1 MNKIYKVMY
10 SKVKQCAVVVS
21 EIAKS
26 HSKTS
31 QKCHKNKNLFLTGV
45 VLTALSFGSMLPS
58 LADDMPSTYT
68 ANGVTYKF
76 DHRSL
81 GLTGVYYNPK
91 NPKEYA
97 LVTYSDDTYN
107 GVKSYGVG
115 TFEGTGNIEGIIQKF
130 PSNSSIP
137 SSVSGGS
144 YNVASGD
151 SSSVSGGQHNMASG
165 DSSSVSGGEYNMAS
179 GRYSSVSGGVNNVA
193 SGDWSSVS
201 GGWNNVASGSDS
213 SVSGGE
219 HNMASGE
226 KSSVS
231 GGVNNVASGIWSSVS
246 GGEHNKA
253 SGNTSS
259 VSGGVDNVASGYYS
273 SVSGGVGNVASGH
286 YSSVSG
292 GFDNVASDE
301 WSSVSGG
308 KTNVASGY
316 NSSVS
321 GGERNVAS
329 GEVSFASGGYENM
342 ASGYQSSAIGGC
354 LNTASGSESSA
365 IGGYHNTASG
375 LQDSYIG
382 SSAIGGNDNISLGM
396 VSSTL
401 GGSNS
406 VVLGYAA
413 TGIAGGSTGSSAKN
427 ALAAGNRSVV
437 TVENGTAI
445 GYQATTNKV
454 GTIAFGHDSGDVSG
468 YTVTWQ
474 KRTDKDSS
482 GNIAHNADGTNN
494 EYRIPPTITENTY
507 SSAYYNRLVK
517 VADGINDH
525 DVVVMEQLKDAS
537 DVGNNIKVYK
547 TDENGNVQFDEN
559 NKPIEDTSDAAKT
572 AQNGSKDAWGQALG
586 ADPFTAGTA
595 TTVTNASTSDQLVTG
610 KTLYNYDKPTG
621 SQNYV
626 KVNNTTGQNL
636 SALDAQVK
644 DNADAIQKNSES
656 IQNITNNLN
665 NNINKAAAGSNALA
679 ALHPLDYDPD
689 DKADFAVG
697 YGHYRNANAAA
708 VGAFYHPN
716 ENTMVN
722 VGVSLGNGD
731 PGFNAGVSFK
741 IGSGS
746 AGRQAMSKTEMAKV
760 INSQSKEIDALKKDN
775 ADKDKRIDALEQKM
789 AEILAKLDKNGK

>member
-1 MNKIYKVMY
+1 MVLGSYYDSFN
-10 SKVKQCAVVVS
+10 
-21 EIAKS
+21 
-26 HSKTS
+26 
-31 QKCHKNKNLFLTGV
+31 TGV
-45 VLTALSFGSMLPS
+45 
-58 LADDMPSTYT
+58 
-68 ANGVTYKF
+68 
-76 DHRSL
+76 
-81 GLTGVYYNPK
+81 
-91 NPKEYA
+91 
-97 LVTYSDDTYN
+97 
-107 GVKSYGVG
+107 
-115 TFEGTGNIEGIIQKF
+115 
-130 PSNSSIP
+130 
-137 SSVSGGS
+137 
-144 YNVASGD
+144 
-151 SSSVSGGQHNMASG
+151 
-165 DSSSVSGGEYNMAS
+165 
-179 GRYSSVSGGVNNVA
+179 
-193 SGDWSSVS
+193 
-201 GGWNNVASGSDS
+201 
-213 SVSGGE
+213 
-219 HNMASGE
+219 
-226 KSSVS
+226 
-231 GGVNNVASGIWSSVS
+231 
-246 GGEHNKA
+246 
-253 SGNTSS
+253 
-259 VSGGVDNVASGYYS
+259 
-273 SVSGGVGNVASGH
+273 
-286 YSSVSG
+286 
-292 GFDNVASDE
+292 
-301 WSSVSGG
+301 
-308 KTNVASGY
+308 
-316 NSSVS
+316 
-321 GGERNVAS
+321 
-329 GEVSFASGGYENM
+329 
-342 ASGYQSSAIGGC
+342 
-354 LNTASGSESSA
+354 
-365 IGGYHNTASG
+365 
-375 LQDSYIG
+375 
-382 SSAIGGNDNISLGM
+382 
-396 VSSTL
+396 
-401 GGSNS
+401 
-406 VVLGYAA
+406 
-413 TGIAGGSTGSSAKN
+413 AGGSTGSSAKN
-427 ALAAGNRSVV
+427 ALAAGYQSVV
-437 TVENGTAI
+437 TVANGTAI

-494 EYRIPPTITENTY
+494 EYRMPPTITENTY

-525 DVVVMEQLKDAS
+525 DVVVMEQLKNAS

-746 AGRQAMSKTEMAKV
+746 AGHQAMSKTEMAKV
-760 INSQSKEIDALKKDN
+760 ISCQSKEIDALKKDN

>member
-1 MNKIYKVMY
+1 M
-10 SKVKQCAVVVS
+10 A
-21 EIAKS
+21 
-26 HSKTS
+26 
-31 QKCHKNKNLFLTGV
+31 
-45 VLTALSFGSMLPS
+45 
-58 LADDMPSTYT
+58 
-68 ANGVTYKF
+68 
-76 DHRSL
+76 
-81 GLTGVYYNPK
+81 
-91 NPKEYA
+91 
-97 LVTYSDDTYN
+97 SDD
-107 GVKSYGVG
+107 
-115 TFEGTGNIEGIIQKF
+115 
-130 PSNSSIP
+130 NSS
-137 SSVSGGS
+137 
-144 YNVASGD
+144 A
-151 SSSVSGGQHNMASG
+151 SGGQDNMASG
-165 DSSSVSGGEYNMAS
+165 DK
-179 GRYSSVSGGVNNVA
+179 
-193 SGDWSSVS
+193 SSVS
-201 GGWNNVASGSDS
+201 GGWKNVASGYCS
-213 SVSGGE
+213 SVSGGRY
-219 HNMASGE
+219 NMASGE
-226 KSSVS
+226 S
-231 GGVNNVASGIWSSVS
+231 
-246 GGEHNKA
+246 
-253 SGNTSS
+253 
-259 VSGGVDNVASGYYS
+259 
-273 SVSGGVGNVASGH
+273 
-286 YSSVSG
+286 
-292 GFDNVASDE
+292 
-301 WSSVSGG
+301 
-308 KTNVASGY
+308 
-316 NSSVS
+316 
-321 GGERNVAS
+321 
-329 GEVSFASGGYENM
+329 SFASGGYENM
-342 ASGYQSSAIGGC
+342 ASGDQSSAIGGC
-354 LNTASGSESSA
+354 LNTASGSQSSVIGGWYNTASGFQSSA
-365 IGGYHNTASG
+365 IGGYLNKASG
-375 LQDSYIG
+375 SQ

-396 VSSTL
+396 ASSTL
-401 GGSNS
+401 GGANS
-406 VVLGYAA
+406 VVLGSSVDSCN

-427 ALAAGNRSVV
+427 ALAAGNQSVV

-482 GNIAHNADGTNN
+482 GHIAHNADGTNN

-525 DVVVMEQLKDAS
+525 DVVVMEQLKNAS

-746 AGRQAMSKTEMAKV
+746 AGHQAMSKTEMAKV
-760 INSQSKEIDALKKDN
+760 INNQSKEIDALKKDN

>member
-21 EIAKS
+21 EIAMS

-31 QKCHKNKNLFLTGV
+31 QKCHKNKKLLLTGV

-58 LADDMPSTYT
+58 LADNMPPTYT
-68 ANGVTYKF
+68 DTENGVTYTF

-115 TFEGTGNIEGIIQKF
+115 TFEGTGNIEGIIQKY
-130 PSNSSIP
+130 PSYSSIP
-137 SSVSGGS
+137 
-144 YNVASGD
+144 
-151 SSSVSGGQHNMASG
+151 
-165 DSSSVSGGEYNMAS
+165 
-179 GRYSSVSGGVNNVA
+179 
-193 SGDWSSVS
+193 SSVS

-219 HNMASGE
+219 HNMASGLQSSVSGGWE
-226 KSSVS
+226 NVASGSDSSASGGQDNMASGDKSSVS
-231 GGVNNVASGIWSSVS
+231 GGWKNVASGYCSSVS
-246 GGEHNKA
+246 GGR
-253 SGNTSS
+253 
-259 VSGGVDNVASGYYS
+259 
-273 SVSGGVGNVASGH
+273 
-286 YSSVSG
+286 
-292 GFDNVASDE
+292 
-301 WSSVSGG
+301 
-308 KTNVASGY
+308 Y
-316 NSSVS
+316 NM
-321 GGERNVAS
+321 AS
-329 GEVSFASGGYENM
+329 GESSFASGGYENM
-342 ASGYQSSAIGGC
+342 ASGDQSSAIGGC
-354 LNTASGSESSA
+354 LNTASGSQSSVIGGWYNTASGFQSSA
-365 IGGYHNTASG
+365 IGGYLNKASG
-375 LQDSYIG
+375 SQ

-396 VSSTL
+396 ASSTL
-401 GGSNS
+401 GGANS
-406 VVLGYAA
+406 VVLGSSVDSCN

-427 ALAAGNRSVV
+427 ALAAGNQSVV
-437 TVENGTAI
+437 TVANGTAI

-525 DVVVMEQLKDAS
+525 DVVVMEQLKNAS

-572 AQNGSKDAWGQALG
+572 VQNGSKDAWGQALG

-722 VGVSLGNGD
+722 VGVSLGNGT
-731 PGFNAGVSFK
+731 PASM
-741 IGSGS
+741 
-746 AGRQAMSKTEMAKV
+746 QAFPS
-760 INSQSKEIDALKKDN
+760 
-775 ADKDKRIDALEQKM
+775 RLEAAAQAIRPCRRRRWRKSSTASLRKSM
-789 AEILAKLDKNGK
+789 P

>member
-31 QKCHKNKNLFLTGV
+31 QKCHKNKKLLLTGV

-231 GGVNNVASGIWSSVS
+231 GGWENVASGLHSSVSGGWNNVASGSDSSVS
-246 GGEHNKA
+246 GGEHNMA
-253 SGNTSS
+253 SGNFSS
-259 VSGGVDNVASGYYS
+259 VSGGWNNVASDDNSSASGGQDNMASGNKSSVSGGWKNVASGYCS
-273 SVSGGVGNVASGH
+273 SVSGGR
-286 YSSVSG
+286 
-292 GFDNVASDE
+292 
-301 WSSVSGG
+301 
-308 KTNVASGY
+308 Y
-316 NSSVS
+316 NM
-321 GGERNVAS
+321 AS
-329 GEVSFASGGYENM
+329 GESSFASGGYENM
-342 ASGYQSSAIGGC
+342 ASGYHSSAIGGC
-354 LNTASGSESSA
+354 LNTASGGESSA
-365 IGGYHNTASG
+365 IGGYQNKASG
-375 LQDSYIG
+375 EQ
-382 SSAIGGNDNISLGM
+382 SSAIGGNDNISLGGA
-396 VSSTL
+396 SSTF
-401 GGSNS
+401 GGANS
-406 VVLGYAA
+406 VVLGSYYDSFN
-413 TGIAGGSTGSSAKN
+413 TGVAGGSTGSSAKN
-427 ALAAGNRSVV
+427 ALAAGYQSVV
-437 TVENGTAI
+437 TVANGTAI

-494 EYRIPPTITENTY
+494 EYRMPPTITENTY

-525 DVVVMEQLKDAS
+525 DVVVMEQLKNAS

-586 ADPFTAGTA
+586 ADSFTAGTA

-746 AGRQAMSKTEMAKV
+746 AGHQAMSKTEMAKV
-760 INSQSKEIDALKKDN
+760 ISSQSKEIDALKKDN

>member
-31 QKCHKNKNLFLTGV
+31 QKCHKNKKLLLTGV

-58 LADDMPSTYT
+58 LADNMPPTYT
-68 ANGVTYKF
+68 DTETGVTYTF
-76 DHRSL
+76 DHSL
-81 GLTGVYYNPK
+81 GLTGVYYKHNSK
-91 NPKEYA
+91 KYA

-107 GVKSYGVG
+107 KVKSYGVG
-115 TFEGTGNIEGIIQKF
+115 TFEGTGNIEGIIQKY
-130 PSNSSIP
+130 PSYSRIP

-144 YNVASGD
+144 YNV
-151 SSSVSGGQHNMASG
+151 ASG

-179 GRYSSVSGGVNNVA
+179 GRYSSVSGGVDNVA

-231 GGVNNVASGIWSSVS
+231 GGWNNVASGLHSSVS
-246 GGEHNKA
+246 GGEYNKA
-253 SGNTSS
+253 SGSDSS
-259 VSGGVDNVASGYYS
+259 VSGGMYNKASGGLS
-273 SVSGGVGNVASGH
+273 SVSGGWRNVASG
-286 YSSVSG
+286 
-292 GFDNVASDE
+292 SD
-301 WSSVSGG
+301 
-308 KTNVASGY
+308 
-316 NSSVS
+316 SSVS
-321 GGERNVAS
+321 GGEYNMASGDSSSVSGGENNVAS
-329 GEVSFASGGYENM
+329 GYSSSVSGGSYNMASEYASFASGGLRNM
-342 ASGYQSSAIGGC
+342 ASGSRSSAIGGC
-354 LNTASGSESSA
+354 LNTASGYESSA
-365 IGGYHNTASG
+365 IGGLWNTASG
-375 LQDSYIG
+375 VASSAIG
-382 SSAIGGNDNISLGM
+382 GYLNKASGSQSSAIGGNNNISLGM
-396 VSSTL
+396 ASSTL
-401 GGSNS
+401 GGANS
-406 VVLGYAA
+406 VVLGSSVDSCN
-413 TGIAGGSTGSSAKN
+413 TGIAGGSTGSDASY
-427 ALAAGNRSVV
+427 ALAAGSQSVV
-437 TVENGTAI
+437 TVANGTAI

-474 KRTDKDSS
+474 RRTDKDSS

-494 EYRIPPTITENTY
+494 EYRMTPTITENTY

-525 DVVVMEQLKDAS
+525 DVVVMEQLKNAS

-741 IGSGS
+741 VGRGG
-746 AGRQAMSKTEMAKV
+746 AGREAMSKTEMAKV

>member
-31 QKCHKNKNLFLTGV
+31 QKCHKNKNLFLTAV

-58 LADDMPSTYT
+58 LADNMPYTYT
-68 ANGVTYKF
+68 ENGVKY
-76 DHRSL
+76 DLQHGL

-91 NPKEYA
+91 NLNEYA

-107 GVKSYGVG
+107 KVKSYAVG
-115 TFEGTGNIEGIIQKF
+115 TFEGTGNIEGIIQKY
-130 PSNSSIP
+130 PSYSSIP

-144 YNVASGD
+144 YNVASVHD
-151 SSSVSGGQHNMASG
+151 SSHDSSVSGGEDNTASG
-165 DSSSVSGGEYNMAS
+165 YHSSVSGGCSNTASGYDSSVSGGTYNKASGGISSVSGGANNKASGFLSSVSGGEYNMAS
-179 GRYSSVSGGVNNVA
+179 GDRSSVSGGDNNVA
-193 SGDWSSVS
+193 SG
-201 GGWNNVASGSDS
+201 
-213 SVSGGE
+213 
-219 HNMASGE
+219 
-226 KSSVS
+226 
-231 GGVNNVASGIWSSVS
+231 
-246 GGEHNKA
+246 
-253 SGNTSS
+253 
-259 VSGGVDNVASGYYS
+259 
-273 SVSGGVGNVASGH
+273 
-286 YSSVSG
+286 
-292 GFDNVASDE
+292 F
-301 WSSVSGG
+301 
-308 KTNVASGY
+308 

-321 GGERNVAS
+321 GGSYNMAS
-329 GEVSFASGGYENM
+329 EYASFASGGDLNV
-342 ASGYQSSAIGGC
+342 ASGYRSSVIGGC
-354 LNTASGSESSA
+354 LNTASGGESSAMGGWLNTAIGYHSSA
-365 IGGYHNTASG
+365 IGGYQNKASG
-375 LQDSYIG
+375 SH
-382 SSAIGGNDNISLGM
+382 SSAIGGNDNISLGGA
-396 VSSTL
+396 SSTL
-401 GGSNS
+401 GGANS
-406 VVLGYAA
+406 VVLGSSVDSCN
-413 TGIAGGSTGSSAKN
+413 TGIAGGSTGSDASY
-427 ALAAGNRSVV
+427 ALAAGYGSVV
-437 TVENGTAI
+437 TVANGTAI
-445 GYQATTNKV
+445 GYQATTNKD

-482 GNIAHNADGTNN
+482 GNIVHNADGTAND
-494 EYRIPPTITENTY
+494 YRKPPTITEKTY

-741 IGSGS
+741 VGRGG
-746 AGRQAMSKTEMAKV
+746 AGREAMSKTEMAKV

>member
-31 QKCHKNKNLFLTGV
+31 QKCHKNKKLLLTGV

-58 LADDMPSTYT
+58 LADDMPPTYT

-165 DSSSVSGGEYNMAS
+165 DSSSVSGGEHNMAS
-179 GRYSSVSGGVNNVA
+179 GNF
-193 SGDWSSVS
+193 SSVS
-201 GGWNNVASGSDS
+201 GGWNNVASDDNS
-213 SVSGGE
+213 SASGGQD
-219 HNMASGE
+219 NMASGN

-231 GGVNNVASGIWSSVS
+231 GGWKNVASGYCSSVS
-246 GGEHNKA
+246 GGR
-253 SGNTSS
+253 
-259 VSGGVDNVASGYYS
+259 
-273 SVSGGVGNVASGH
+273 
-286 YSSVSG
+286 
-292 GFDNVASDE
+292 
-301 WSSVSGG
+301 
-308 KTNVASGY
+308 Y
-316 NSSVS
+316 NM
-321 GGERNVAS
+321 AS
-329 GEVSFASGGYENM
+329 GESSFASGGYENM
-342 ASGYQSSAIGGC
+342 ASGYHSSAIGGC
-354 LNTASGSESSA
+354 LNTASGGESSA
-365 IGGYHNTASG
+365 IGGWFNTAGGFQSSAIGGYQNKASG
-375 LQDSYIG
+375 EQ
-382 SSAIGGNDNISLGM
+382 SSAIGGNDNISLGGA
-396 VSSTL
+396 SSTF
-401 GGSNS
+401 GGANS
-406 VVLGYAA
+406 VVLGSYYDSFN
-413 TGIAGGSTGSSAKN
+413 TGVAGGSTGSSAKN
-427 ALAAGNRSVV
+427 ALAAGYQSVV
-437 TVENGTAI
+437 TVANGTAI

-494 EYRIPPTITENTY
+494 EYRMPPTITENTY

-525 DVVVMEQLKDAS
+525 DVVVMEQLKNAS

-746 AGRQAMSKTEMAKV
+746 AGHQAMSKTEMAKV
-760 INSQSKEIDALKKDN
+760 ISSQSKEIDALKKDN

>member
-31 QKCHKNKNLFLTGV
+31 QKCHKNKKLLLTGV

-58 LADDMPSTYT
+58 LANNMPSTYT
-68 ANGVTYKF
+68 ANGVTYTF

-115 TFEGTGNIEGIIQKF
+115 TFEGAGNIEDIIQKY
-130 PSNSSIP
+130 PSYSSIP

-144 YNVASGD
+144 YNVASGLH
-151 SSSVSGGQHNMASG
+151 SSVSGGQHNMASG
-165 DSSSVSGGEYNMAS
+165 GN
-179 GRYSSVSGGVNNVA
+179 SSVSGGVNNVA

-201 GGWNNVASGSDS
+201 GGWKNVASGSDS

-231 GGVNNVASGIWSSVS
+231 GGVDNVASGLHSSVSGGWENVASGSDSSVS
-246 GGEHNKA
+246 GGEHNMA
-253 SGNTSS
+253 SGLQSS
-259 VSGGVDNVASGYYS
+259 VSGGWNNVASDDNSSASGGQDNMASGDKSSVSGGWKNVASGYCS
-273 SVSGGVGNVASGH
+273 SVSGGR
-286 YSSVSG
+286 
-292 GFDNVASDE
+292 
-301 WSSVSGG
+301 
-308 KTNVASGY
+308 Y
-316 NSSVS
+316 NM
-321 GGERNVAS
+321 AS
-329 GEVSFASGGYENM
+329 GESSFASGGYENM
-342 ASGYQSSAIGGC
+342 ASGDQSSAIGGC
-354 LNTASGSESSA
+354 LNTASGSQSSVIGGWYNTASGFQSSA
-365 IGGYHNTASG
+365 IGGYLNKASG
-375 LQDSYIG
+375 SQ

-396 VSSTL
+396 ASSTL
-401 GGSNS
+401 GGANS
-406 VVLGYAA
+406 VVLGSSVDSCN

-427 ALAAGNRSVV
+427 ALAAGNQSVV
-437 TVENGTAI
+437 TVANGTAI

-525 DVVVMEQLKDAS
+525 DVVVMEQLKNAS

-746 AGRQAMSKTEMAKV
+746 AGHQAMSKTEMAKV

>member
-31 QKCHKNKNLFLTGV
+31 QKCHKNKKLLLTGV

-219 HNMASGE
+219 HNMASGNFSSVSGGWNNVASDDNSSASGGQDNMASGN

-231 GGVNNVASGIWSSVS
+231 GGWKNVASGYCSSVS
-246 GGEHNKA
+246 GGR
-253 SGNTSS
+253 
-259 VSGGVDNVASGYYS
+259 
-273 SVSGGVGNVASGH
+273 
-286 YSSVSG
+286 
-292 GFDNVASDE
+292 
-301 WSSVSGG
+301 
-308 KTNVASGY
+308 Y
-316 NSSVS
+316 NM
-321 GGERNVAS
+321 AS
-329 GEVSFASGGYENM
+329 GESSFASGGYENM
-342 ASGYQSSAIGGC
+342 ASGYHSSAIGGC
-354 LNTASGSESSA
+354 LNTASGGESSA
-365 IGGYHNTASG
+365 IGGYQNKASG
-375 LQDSYIG
+375 EQ
-382 SSAIGGNDNISLGM
+382 SSAIGGNDNISLGGA
-396 VSSTL
+396 SSTF
-401 GGSNS
+401 GGANS
-406 VVLGYAA
+406 VVLGSYYDSFN
-413 TGIAGGSTGSSAKN
+413 TGVAGGSTGSSAKN
-427 ALAAGNRSVV
+427 ALAAGYQSVV
-437 TVENGTAI
+437 TVANGTAI

-494 EYRIPPTITENTY
+494 EYRMPPTITENTY

-525 DVVVMEQLKDAS
+525 DVVVMEQLKNAS

-586 ADPFTAGTA
+586 ADSFTAGTA

-746 AGRQAMSKTEMAKV
+746 AGHQAMSKTEMAKV
-760 INSQSKEIDALKKDN
+760 ISSQSKEIDALKKDN

>member
-31 QKCHKNKNLFLTGV
+31 QKCHKNKKLLLTGV

-201 GGWNNVASGSDS
+201 GGWDNVASGSDS

-219 HNMASGE
+219 HNMASGNFSSVSGGWNNVASDDNSSASGGQDNMASGN

-231 GGVNNVASGIWSSVS
+231 GGWKNVASGYCSSVS
-246 GGEHNKA
+246 GGR
-253 SGNTSS
+253 
-259 VSGGVDNVASGYYS
+259 
-273 SVSGGVGNVASGH
+273 
-286 YSSVSG
+286 
-292 GFDNVASDE
+292 
-301 WSSVSGG
+301 
-308 KTNVASGY
+308 Y
-316 NSSVS
+316 NM
-321 GGERNVAS
+321 AS
-329 GEVSFASGGYENM
+329 GESSFASGGYENM
-342 ASGYQSSAIGGC
+342 ASGYHSSAIGGC
-354 LNTASGSESSA
+354 LNTASGGESSA
-365 IGGYHNTASG
+365 IGGYQNKASG
-375 LQDSYIG
+375 EQ
-382 SSAIGGNDNISLGM
+382 SSAIGGNDNISLGGA
-396 VSSTL
+396 SSTF
-401 GGSNS
+401 GGANS
-406 VVLGYAA
+406 VVLGSYYDSFN
-413 TGIAGGSTGSSAKN
+413 TGVAGGSTGSSAKN
-427 ALAAGNRSVV
+427 ALAAGYQSVV
-437 TVENGTAI
+437 TVANGTAI

-494 EYRIPPTITENTY
+494 EYRMPPTITENTY

-525 DVVVMEQLKDAS
+525 DVVVMEQLKNAS

-586 ADPFTAGTA
+586 ADSFTAGTA

-746 AGRQAMSKTEMAKV
+746 AGHQAMSKTEMAKV
-760 INSQSKEIDALKKDN
+760 ISSQSKEIDALKKDN

>member
-31 QKCHKNKNLFLTGV
+31 QKCHKNKKLLLTGV

-58 LADDMPSTYT
+58 LANNMPSTYT
-68 ANGVTYKF
+68 ANGVTYTF

-115 TFEGTGNIEGIIQKF
+115 TFEGAGNIEDIIQKY
-130 PSNSSIP
+130 PSYSSIP

-144 YNVASGD
+144 YNVASGLH
-151 SSSVSGGQHNMASG
+151 SSVSGGQHNMASG
-165 DSSSVSGGEYNMAS
+165 GN
-179 GRYSSVSGGVNNVA
+179 SSVSGGVNNVA

-201 GGWNNVASGSDS
+201 GGWKNVASGSDS

-219 HNMASGE
+219 HNMASGLQSSVSGGWNNVASDDNSSASGGQDNMASGD

-231 GGVNNVASGIWSSVS
+231 GGWKNVASGYCSSVS
-246 GGEHNKA
+246 GGR
-253 SGNTSS
+253 
-259 VSGGVDNVASGYYS
+259 
-273 SVSGGVGNVASGH
+273 
-286 YSSVSG
+286 
-292 GFDNVASDE
+292 
-301 WSSVSGG
+301 
-308 KTNVASGY
+308 Y
-316 NSSVS
+316 NM
-321 GGERNVAS
+321 AS
-329 GEVSFASGGYENM
+329 GESSFASGGYENM
-342 ASGYQSSAIGGC
+342 ASGDQSSAIGGC
-354 LNTASGSESSA
+354 LNTASGSQSSVIGGWYNTASGFQSSA
-365 IGGYHNTASG
+365 IGGYLNKASG
-375 LQDSYIG
+375 SQ

-396 VSSTL
+396 ASSTL
-401 GGSNS
+401 GGANS
-406 VVLGYAA
+406 VVLGSSVDSCN

-427 ALAAGNRSVV
+427 ALAAGNQSVV
-437 TVENGTAI
+437 TVANGTAI

-525 DVVVMEQLKDAS
+525 DVVVMEQLKNAS

-746 AGRQAMSKTEMAKV
+746 AGHQAMSKTEMAKV